1 MNRRNF
7 LRTTG
12 LASLSAAAAAIT
24 GQSLIAGPAFAQA
37 KSSDPLNAFVAYGP
51 MNIQTTKKGP
61 LAGLRFAVKDSYDIQ
76 GYPTGTGSPAWL
88 TTHPVAAKNAPS
100 VDVLLAAGAIAVGK
114 THMDELAWSLMGE
127 NVHYGTPKNSAAPDR
142 IPGGSSSGSAA
153 AVAGGAVDFAMG
165 GDTGGSIRVPAA
177 FCGIYGL
184 RPTHNRIPDVGTTP
198 LAPSYDTVGF
208 FARDA
213 KLMERLGEVLFKEAP
228 KKNLPRRIIIATDQ
242 FELAGADMSAAV
254 QQAVDKLVGIVGR
267 KEVVTLGSLAERKV
281 WLDTFRIIQTYEIWQ
296 THGEWV
302 TAFKPTFGPGISDR
316 FAAAAKLPKQAYD
329 DAVGQREKIV
339 ARMNEILGDDAVMVF
354 PTTPGVAPK
363 LRTPEVE
370 LNAFRGRLLEMLCPA
385 GHAGLPQMSVPV
397 AKFDGAP
404 VGLSLVGARNADMT
418 LLALAKRI

>member
-12 LASLSAAAAAIT
+12 LASLSAAALTANPFMA
-24 GQSLIAGPAFAQA
+24 SAAFAQA
-37 KSSDPLNAFVAYGP
+37 KSSDPLNAFVGYGP
-51 MNIQTTKKGP
+51 MNIQKTKKGA
-61 LAGLRFAVKDSYDIQ
+61 LAGLRFAVKDSYDIA

-88 TTHPVAAKNAPS
+88 RSHPVAAKTAP
-100 VDVLLAAGAIAVGK
+100 VVEALLAAGAIAVGK

-127 NVHYGTPKNSAAPDR
+127 NVHYGTPLNTAAPDR
-142 IPGGSSSGSAA
+142 IPGGSSSGSAS

-184 RPTHNRIPDVGTTP
+184 RPTHGRVSDALTTP
-198 LAPSYDTVGF
+198 LAPSYDTVGW

-213 KLMERLGEVLFKEAP
+213 KLMERIGEVLFAEKARTSA
-228 KKNLPRRIIIATDQ
+228 PRRVLIVKDQ
-242 FELAGADMSAAV
+242 FDLAGADMSAAV
-254 QQAVDKLVGIVGR
+254 QQAVDKLVGIVGS
-267 KEVVTLGSLAERKV
+267 KEVVTLGSREERKA
-281 WLDTFRIIQTYEIWQ
+281 WTNAFRTIQTYEIWK
-296 THGEWV
+296 THGAWV
-302 TAFKPTFGPGISDR
+302 TAEKPTFGPGISDR
-316 FAAAAKLPKQAYD
+316 FSAASELSEQAYQ
-329 DAVGQREKIV
+329 DAVGVRAQVV
-339 ARMNEILGDDAVMVF
+339 ARMKELLGDDAVMVF

-370 LNAFRGRLLEMLCPA
+370 MNAFRGRLLEMLCPA

-404 VGLSLVGARNADMT
+404 VGLSLVGSRNNDMM
-418 LLALAKRI
+418 LLALARRI